1 MKMKYWLKDAWA
13 LFRFYRVRLLF
24 GLLGITIAIGAAC
37 ALCSINFVVAKNSET
52 VLEKYGQSRFVATV
66 TPHSLFE
73 KKQAKQNL
81 SASQIAL
88 FCHKHNHD
96 LTLIP
101 YHVVNLKNETVL
113 VGTLSGIE
121 QHLQWPINTGRP
133 LHRLDEQAKVAMVG
147 SAVRANVGT
156 KLSLYGTYVE
166 VVGVLQEMEPNPLL
180 EFDVNHSIFVGLE
193 TLARIK
199 PFAWVDSFIVQN
211 KNASLQETKNQFN
224 TTLKTW
230 FLLSQV
236 FIRDATLFQLAML
249 KQVNMTV
256 QMLKII
262 ALTTLLLGT
271 LSIVNL
277 LVILIDE
284 RKREMGLR
292 LAMGATALAIG
303 WQFFREIMMLCCLGA
318 VFGIVFGHM
327 AAYIIVMK
335 LGLIYYFGWFS
346 WVVGFVVAI
355 AMGIVSG
362 ILPLIFA
369 AKSHPVKLLN
379 S

>member
-1 MKMKYWLKDAWA
+1 MKLKYWLKDGWA
-13 LFRFYRVRLLF
+13 LFCFYRVRLLF
-24 GLLGITIAIGAAC
+24 GLLGITIGIGAAS
-37 ALCSINFVVAKNSET
+37 ALCAINFVVAKNSET

-66 TPHSLFE
+66 MPNSLLE

-81 SASQIAL
+81 SATPLTL

-96 LTLIP
+96 LALIP
-101 YHVVNLKNETVL
+101 YHVVNLKNKKVV
-113 VGTLSGIE
+113 VGTLSGID

-147 SAVRANVGT
+147 SAVGAFVGT
-156 KLSLYGTYVE
+156 KLSLFGTYVE
-166 VVGVLQEMEPNPLL
+166 VVGVLQEIEPNPLL
-180 EFDVNHSIFVGLE
+180 EFDVNHSIFVGIE

-211 KNASLQETKNQFN
+211 NKASLQETKNQFN
-224 TTLKTW
+224 ATLKNW

-249 KQVNMTV
+249 KQVSMTV

-284 RKREMGLR
+284 RKKEMGLR
-292 LAMGATALAIG
+292 LAMGATALTIG

-318 VFGIVFGHM
+318 VFGIVFGHI

-355 AMGIVSG
+355 AMGIVAG